1 MKFNRIFILFG
12 SLVIIAIFFVVFLIN
27 RERIDIKVLNK
38 TKGDINN
45 IFWTC
50 NGDLRGDKFE
60 VLSQKEVV
68 KRIYPRCEGEF
79 GITMNIENMVINK
92 RLIDYI
98 PLGLPAIVGVEV
110 ISLSDIKIIVKK
122 E

>member
-1 MKFNRIFILFG
+1 
-12 SLVIIAIFFVVFLIN
+12 
-27 RERIDIKVLNK
+27 
-38 TKGDINN
+38 
-45 IFWTC
+45 
-50 NGDLRGDKFE
+50 
-60 VLSQKEVV
+60 
-68 KRIYPRCEGEF
+68 
-79 GITMNIENMVINK
+79 MNIENMVINK